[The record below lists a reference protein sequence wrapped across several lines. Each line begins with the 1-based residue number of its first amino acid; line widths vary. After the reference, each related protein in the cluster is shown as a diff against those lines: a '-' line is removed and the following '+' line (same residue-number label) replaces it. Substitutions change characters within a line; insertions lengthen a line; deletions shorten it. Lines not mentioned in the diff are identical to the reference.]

1 MDIGPGAAF
10 RGVWRSSMT
19 DGGLVAI
26 PFALVLATAGLPM
39 PVRWRIATLR
49 ILQEPSR
56 LSAPDSYSRPIA
68 GGP

>member
-19 DGGLVAI
+19 DGGFVAI
-26 PFALVLATAGLPM
+26 PSALVLLTAGLPM

-49 ILQEPSR
+49 VLQEPSMSTR
-56 LSAPDSYSRPIA
+56 QKPSMAVA